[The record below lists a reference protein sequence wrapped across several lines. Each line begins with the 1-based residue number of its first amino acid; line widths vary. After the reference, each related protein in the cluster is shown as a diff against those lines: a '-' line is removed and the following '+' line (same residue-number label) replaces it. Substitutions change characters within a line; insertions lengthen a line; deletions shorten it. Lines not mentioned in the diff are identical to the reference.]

1 MADTIEKMNSI
12 RTKLEDIHNSQK
24 ALIEKTGVAQL
35 EVMDTPDAK
44 LEELLGKVLA
54 NASANSDLIGEA
66 LEHYDAEI
74 DKVKAQAG

>member
-1 MADTIEKMNSI
+1 MADKIETMNSI
-12 RTKLEDIHNSQK
+12 RTKLVDIHNSQK
-24 ALIEKTGVAQL
+24 ALIEKSGVAQL
-35 EVMDTPDAK
+35 ELMEAPDAK

-54 NASANSDLIGEA
+54 NASANADLIGEA